1 MPTTDSALDRPDA
14 AAGGSAPV
22 GAVANAARILGYL
35 GAAEAPL
42 RLTQISRPLGINT
55 STCLNILRTL
65 VAEGFVRVD
74 AAAKTYGLG
83 RRIVELARDAL
94 NHGENLGAVRPAMEA
109 LAQRYGITVMLW
121 GRLDPEHLIL
131 LATAVGEP
139 LRSIHA
145 ELGMR
150 VPLLTGSM
158 GRLFGAGLDRKT
170 LRRLFNVIAW
180 QKPLDFETYLLE
192 VEEATDRGWTLD
204 AGYFNTAMWGL
215 SAPASW
221 HGAQIDR
228 VISAVLLADQHDSA
242 TIDRIARDLLAV
254 GRA

>member
-1 MPTTDSALDRPDA
+1 MT
-14 AAGGSAPV
+14 
-22 GAVANAARILGYL
+22 NAARILGHL
-35 GAAEAPL
+35 AASRGPL

-65 VAEGFVRVD
+65 VTEGFVRVD
-74 AAAKTYGLG
+74 AATKTYGLG

-94 NHGENLGAVRPAMEA
+94 NHGENLGALQPAMER

-139 LRSIHA
+139 LRSIHV

-158 GRLFGAGLDRKT
+158 GRLFAAELDGGGRFSRMFDAIK
-170 LRRLFNVIAW
+170 W
-180 QKPLDFETYLLE
+180 QKPLDFETYLQQ
-192 VEEATDRGWTLD
+192 VEMAADRGWVLD
-204 AGYFNTAMWGL
+204 AGHFNTAMWGIA
-215 SAPASW
+215 APVA
-221 HGAQIDR
+221 HLGTPLDR
-228 VISAVLLADQHDSA
+228 AINAVLLTDQRDPA
-242 TIDRIARDLLAV
+242 AIDRIAHDLIAV
-254 GRA
+254 GRACGDTATQRNDR

>member
-1 MPTTDSALDRPDA
+1 MALVDTALDRHDIP
-14 AAGGSAPV
+14 SPV

-35 GAAEAPL
+35 GAAKSPL
-42 RLTQISRPLGINT
+42 RLTQISRPLGINN

-94 NHGENLGAVRPAMEA
+94 NHGENLGALRPAMEA
-109 LAQRYGITVMLW
+109 LATKYGITLMLW
-121 GRLDPEHLIL
+121 GRLDAEHLIL
-131 LATAVGEP
+131 LAAAVGEP

-158 GRLFGAGLDRKT
+158 GRIFAAGLDRKT
-170 LRRLFNVIAW
+170 QRRLFDAVKW
-180 QKPLDFETYLLE
+180 QKPMNFDAYLREVDETAE
-192 VEEATDRGWTLD
+192 RGWSLD
-204 AGYFNTAMWGL
+204 AGSFTSAMWGL
-215 SAPASW
+215 SAPASRN
-221 HGAQIDR
+221 GEQVDR
-228 VISAVLLADQHDSA
+228 VISAVLLSDQHDQA
-242 TIDRIARDLLAV
+242 TIDRIARDLMAV
-254 GRA
+254 GSG